1 MLKLMMEDVR
11 TVFARD
17 PAARSWLGVMLFSP
31 GLHAVW
37 WHRINHFLWGA
48 KLRLPALLG
57 AYLARFVTGVEIHPA
72 AKIGRRFFIDH
83 GMGIVIGE
91 TSEIAEDCSVYH
103 GVTLGG
109 TVWQGGKRHPT
120 LEAGVIVGAGAK
132 ILGPITIGAGARIG
146 SNAVV
151 TKPVPSEATV
161 VGVPGRVRQPED
173 EGQEKAFSAYA
184 SDANENDPMEKSL
197 RLLEQRNEQLRQ
209 EIEKLK
215 NNRNNKNGKPEEKQ

>member
-1 MLKLMMEDVR
+1 MLKLMLEDIR

-37 WHRINHFLWGA
+37 WHRINHFLWSIR
-48 KLRLPALLG
+48 LRLPALLG
-57 AYLARFVTGVEIHPA
+57 AYVARFVTGVEIHPA

-83 GMGIVIGE
+83 GMGVVIGE
-91 TSEIAEDCSVYH
+91 TSEIADDCSVYH

-120 LEAGVIVGAGAK
+120 LETGVIVGAGAK
-132 ILGPITIGAGARIG
+132 ILGPITIGAGARVG

-151 TKPVPSEATV
+151 TKAVPAGATV
-161 VGVPGRVRQPED
+161 VGVPGRVQQPKETAGGD
-173 EGQEKAFSAYA
+173 QEKAFSAYA
-184 SDANENDPMEKSL
+184 SDANENDPMERSL

-209 EIEKLK
+209 EIEQLK
-215 NNRNNKNGKPEEKQ
+215 NNRNNKPK